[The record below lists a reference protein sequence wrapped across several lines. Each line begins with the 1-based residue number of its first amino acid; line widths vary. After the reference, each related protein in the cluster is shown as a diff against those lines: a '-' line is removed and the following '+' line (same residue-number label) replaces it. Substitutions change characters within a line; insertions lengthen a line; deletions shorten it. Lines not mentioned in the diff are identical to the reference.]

1 MARLRQRPGTAAGLV
16 NVAEPLLA
24 HRVSAALTAGTAMLV
39 LALVLVLALIVRPAK
54 PRKPLRQVISSR
66 S

>member
-1 MARLRQRPGTAAGLV
+1 MARLRQGPGTAAGLV

-39 LALVLVLALIVRPAK
+39 LALVLVLALRPAK